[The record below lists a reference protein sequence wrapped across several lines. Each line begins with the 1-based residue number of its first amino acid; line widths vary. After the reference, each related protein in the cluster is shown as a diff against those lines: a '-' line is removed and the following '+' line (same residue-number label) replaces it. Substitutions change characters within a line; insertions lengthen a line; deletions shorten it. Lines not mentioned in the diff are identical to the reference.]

1 MGELEYPAIL
11 VVDDEPVV
19 RNLINLALH
28 HDYIVLLAEDG
39 VRALEIAEAF
49 PGRIR
54 LLMTD
59 LNMPRMGGLE
69 AARRF
74 LAQRPSTQVLLMSGG
89 LGAGWPK
96 DDPRYSFLAKP
107 FSVSIIR
114 MAVETVLN
122 EGRLPEPSCAATRLF
137 TTFTG

>member
-1 MGELEYPAIL
+1 MDEPEYPAIL
-11 VVDDEPVV
+11 VVDDAPVV
-19 RNLINLALH
+19 RDLISLALH
-28 HDYIVLLAEDG
+28 HHHLVLLAEDG

-49 PGRIR
+49 PGKIH

-74 LAQRPSTQVLLMSGG
+74 LAQRPSAQVLLMSGG

-122 EGRLPEPSCAATRLF
+122 EGCLTEPSRNATRLF
-137 TTFTG
+137 TSSTG